1 MHVEELTASDQ
12 LTTQER
18 IDLSHLEAAIE
29 NGLDLVERGV
39 SKAWKSFQVIRDRR
53 LYRETHATFEQYCN
67 ERWERGRN
75 YVNKLILAG
84 ETQAYLS
91 NLGTVV
97 PKNEAQLRPITSLSP
112 DQQVAA
118 VQAVELTSGDRTPV
132 TADFQ
137 KAAAA
142 AKSKTPYEA
151 IDNAIAQQ
159 EAITVSDSDHPL
171 YGRSGVVTERRG
183 LAVKIEVEPGK
194 TTALLV
200 NQIAVGS
207 KAPAPVKAIAPAP
220 KQQPTNPAEGLQS
233 AYDVAEMRLIA
244 VTRYLRVAVQKLEQ
258 IGRPEDQVFLVEA
271 NKVLG

>member
-142 AKSKTPYEA
+142 AKAKTPYEA